1 MNQESRKTGLT
12 ASGLGKVVLLCSA
25 LLSLGFA
32 GCCQEAKPTP
42 APAPAPEGKE
52 VVPPHHHHHHE

>member
-12 ASGLGKVVLLCSA
+12 VSGLGKVVLLCSA
-25 LLSLGFA
+25 LVSLGFA
-32 GCCQEAKPTP
+32 GCCQEKPTP

-52 VVPPHHHHHHE
+52 VVTPHHHHHE